1 MNPLPV
7 CIAVMLLHI
16 VLLFVIWKSLFC
28 CLLIHILSTIF
39 SRNIVWMC
47 VNGHSC
53 IISISQTL
61 ILPLLSLQYLSSGLQ
76 LVVVCWFVVIVESIE
91 WATISMV
98 NTSQLNTSV
107 WLVIKNGYLRTVLS
121 IEWQYPLLHSIAL
134 VLHLFACVHAIFPWN
149 IYLFIILL
157 EYFL

>member
-1 MNPLPV
+1 MRILFYCDEYPPAPHGGIGRVTQIVAEAL
-7 CIAVMLLHI
+7 AVKGHY
-16 VLLFVIWKSLFC
+16 VVAAGYNALFQSDKASISPQTEILQNGVHTYRLVSNRLYSNRLVIWKSLFC

-76 LVVVCWFVVIVESIE
+76 LVVVC
-91 WATISMV
+91 
-98 NTSQLNTSV
+98 
-107 WLVIKNGYLRTVLS
+107 
-121 IEWQYPLLHSIAL
+121 
-134 VLHLFACVHAIFPWN
+134 
-149 IYLFIILL
+149 
-157 EYFL
+157 